1 MKTIQ
6 YPIDNSLKEVQSLSS
21 NVLKVL
27 TILTRMEMLQLCKNN
42 AGAVLASLRFWTRSR
57 LKKKAY
63 HIKNIQIM
71 HIRNL
76 KMNLRNEYCS
86 NKSFQTSLT
95 KNSCWSPMALSSG
108 PNNHAWHLNFIWLH
122 KTKANKINGLDK
134 QN

>member
-42 AGAVLASLRFWTRSR
+42 AGAVLASLRFSTKSR

-63 HIKNIQIM
+63 HIKNTQIM
-71 HIRNL
+71 HQ
-76 KMNLRNEYCS
+76 KFKNEFE
-86 NKSFQTSLT
+86 K
-95 KNSCWSPMALSSG
+95 
-108 PNNHAWHLNFIWLH
+108 
-122 KTKANKINGLDK
+122 
-134 QN
+134 